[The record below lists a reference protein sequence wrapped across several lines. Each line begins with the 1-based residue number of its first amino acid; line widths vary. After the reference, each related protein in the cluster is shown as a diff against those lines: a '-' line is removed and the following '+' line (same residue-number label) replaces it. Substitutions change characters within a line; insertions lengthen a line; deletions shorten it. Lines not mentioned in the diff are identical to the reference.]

1 MATGEVVESDWEM
14 QAEIDAC
21 LVESS
26 VTKDQVVRWR
36 REGLLPKDVE
46 QDSDYHGSVVRY
58 PKGTCAQIRAAACLF
73 NEKNRVSYVGLRLW
87 RRGFAVDEKHWRPR
101 LRLLGR
107 STDRLLWV
115 LQWLRARYDRDDQG
129 ATLPERAAQ
138 RPMSNIIMS
147 RVVGRLRGEDLA
159 IFLRVL
165 ADIGTGQFDGFEPPV
180 AGESQTRDE
189 LATIKGLDIE
199 AAERHKVLGQDL
211 KLIEALPSALK
222 NAAMAVAKGSFEQLA
237 DAAEDEIVRARND
250 AQNALTIGLSLY
262 EAPKG
267 IYGDQAFGLRFFA
280 WYAEKAPDTMIDGLI
295 LPIMRLRSIP
305 DAMLSSE
312 QITDLAIQA
321 QAAQTMFETI
331 ERLRRED
338 PRYKQ
343 VFDPKRLRVALTD
356 KNSLKRLEEDV
367 RIARD
372 RGVD

>member
-1 MATGEVVESDWEM
+1 MTTGKAVKSDCET
-14 QAEIDAC
+14 QAQIDAC
-21 LVESS
+21 LAETG

-36 REGLLPKDVE
+36 REGLLPKEVE

-58 PKGTCAQIRAAACLF
+58 PRGTCAQIRAAACLF
-73 NEKNRVSYVGLRLW
+73 NENNRVSYVGLRLW

-101 LRLLGR
+101 LRLVGR

-115 LQWLRARYDRDDQG
+115 LQWLRARYDRDDKG
-129 ATLPERAAQ
+129 TTLPERAAQ
-138 RPMSNIIMS
+138 RPMSNIIVS

-180 AGESQTRDE
+180 AGESQTLDE

-222 NAAMAVAKGSFEQLA
+222 NAAMAVAEGSFEQLA
-237 DAAEDEIVRARND
+237 DAPEGEIVQARND

-262 EAPKG
+262 EATKR
-267 IYGDQAFGLRFFA
+267 IYGDQAFGLRFLA

-295 LPIMRLRSIP
+295 LLLMRLGAIP
-305 DAMLSSE
+305 GAILSSE
-312 QITDLAIQA
+312 KIAELAVQA
-321 QAAQTMFETI
+321 QAARTKFETI

-338 PRYKQ
+338 PRFRE
-343 VFDPKRLRVALTD
+343 VFDPKRLRAAFAD
-356 KNSLKRLEEDV
+356 KISLKRLEEDV